1 MGVVYGGEHLALQ
14 RQVAVKMM
22 RLALADKPELKEQAL
37 KRFLREARAL
47 ASVDSPHVVHV
58 HDFGRTEQDDYYL
71 VMDYIEGGS
80 LHDLLRRFGKFPAAL
95 AVHIGIQV
103 AKAIGAAHHTEL
115 FIAISS
121 PVM

>member
-1 MGVVYGGEHLALQ
+1 
-14 RQVAVKMM
+14 M

-80 LHDLLRRFGKFPAAL
+80 LHDLLRRFGKFRRRLRCTSVFKWPKPL
-95 AVHIGIQV
+95 ELPIIQNY
-103 AKAIGAAHHTEL
+103 
-115 FIAISS
+115 SS
-121 PVM
+121 RSQAQ